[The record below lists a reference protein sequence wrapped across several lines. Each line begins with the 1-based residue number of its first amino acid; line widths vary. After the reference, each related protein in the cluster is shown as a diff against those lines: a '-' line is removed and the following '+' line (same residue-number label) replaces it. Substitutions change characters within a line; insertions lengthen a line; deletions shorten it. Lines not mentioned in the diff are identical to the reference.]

1 VISNPLIPKSLNPQ
15 SFVLFSSSNQLQS
28 SVSWLE
34 IISIVGGASA
44 VLCKL
49 SRAIVYFLIVFLW
62 CANTTVLAETVKI
75 GEINPLTGRLAKQG
89 SEIHQG
95 VAVAVAEVNDGG
107 GLNGRQVE
115 LISRDDQSQPD
126 VAISRAEELC
136 AWRKV
141 LGLTGGYV
149 DSLVGPISEVA
160 KKYEVPYVASASLQK
175 ELTQRENPYFFRVAR
190 LQGFIQ
196 PLCDILAERLRPQR
210 LAILYAATPGSTE
223 FAQDLENCLRSRSII
238 AQITEK
244 FRPGTPDFTPLIG
257 KLASLKTDVIVSGG
271 FFADHLLLVR
281 QLKEN
286 RLLPKAYIGPFGI
299 AYESFIREMGDNA
312 EYLYSTCAWNPGITQ
327 PGTEKVSEGFVKRFR
342 RMFQREPN
350 TTNMHGYTSTRALLT
365 AMMNVLHQNKPLMG
379 PNIRQALA
387 ELDLVLPM
395 ERVAFDKQGDPLHY
409 QHLVVQIQN
418 GRLQV
423 VYPADRA
430 TAAPIYP
437 MPKWGERK

>member
-1 VISNPLIPKSLNPQ
+1 M
-15 SFVLFSSSNQLQS
+15 
-28 SVSWLE
+28 
-34 IISIVGGASA
+34 
-44 VLCKL
+44 LCK
-49 SRAIVYFLIVFLW
+49 SIRATVCLLIVILW
-62 CANTTVLAETVKI
+62 CTNTTVVAETIKI
-75 GEINPLTGRLAKQG
+75 GEINSLTGSLAKQG
-89 SEIHQG
+89 LETHQG
-95 VAVAVAEVNDGG
+95 VVVAVAEVNEMG
-107 GLNGRQVE
+107 GLLGRQVE

-136 AWRKV
+136 GWRKV

-149 DSLVGPISEVA
+149 DSLVGPISAVA

-175 ELTQRENPYFFRVAR
+175 ELTGGENPYFFRVAR

-196 PLCDILAERLRPQR
+196 PICDLLSAQMRPQR

-223 FAQDLENCLRSRSII
+223 FAHDLEKCLQSRSII
-238 AQITEK
+238 PLVTEK

-257 KLASLKTDVIVSGG
+257 KLGSMKVDVIVSGG
-271 FFADHLLLVR
+271 FFADHLLFVR

-286 RLLPKAYIGPFGI
+286 RVSPKAYLGPFGI
-299 AYESFIREMGDNA
+299 AYEGFIREMGEDG
-312 EYLYSTCAWNPGITQ
+312 EYLFSTCAWNPGITQ
-327 PGTEKVSEGFVKRFR
+327 PGTERISEGFVKRFR
-342 RMFQREPN
+342 RMFHYEPN
-350 TTNMHGYTSTRALLT
+350 TTNMHGYTSTRVLLA
-365 AMMNVLHQNKPLMG
+365 AMQNVLRQNKVLTG
-379 PNIRQALA
+379 PNIRQALT

-423 VYPADRA
+423 VYPPDRA

>member
-1 VISNPLIPKSLNPQ
+1 MFCLLIG
-15 SFVLFSSSNQLQS
+15 
-28 SVSWLE
+28 
-34 IISIVGGASA
+34 I
-44 VLCKL
+44 
-49 SRAIVYFLIVFLW
+49 LW
-62 CANTTVLAETVKI
+62 CTHTAVAAETIKI

-107 GLNGRQVE
+107 GLKGRRVE

-136 AWRKV
+136 AWKKV

-160 KKYEVPYVASASLQK
+160 KKYRVPYVASASLQK
-175 ELTQRENPYFFRVAR
+175 ELTLRENPYFFRVAR

-196 PLCDILAERLRPQR
+196 PLCDILSGPLRPER

-223 FAQDLENCLRSRSII
+223 FAQELENCLQSRGIF
-238 AQITEK
+238 ALVTEK

-271 FFADHLLLVR
+271 FFADHLLFLR

-286 RLLPKAYIGPFGI
+286 RVLPKAYIGPFGI
-299 AYESFIREMGDNA
+299 AYESFVREMGEDA
-312 EYLYSTCAWNPGITQ
+312 EYIYSTCAWNPGITQ
-327 PGTEKVSEGFVKRFR
+327 PGTEEASKEFVKRFR
-342 RMFQREPN
+342 RLFNKEPN
-350 TTNMHGYTSTRALLT
+350 TTNMHGYTSTRVLLT
-365 AMMNVLHQNKPLMG
+365 AMGNVLRQNKPLIG
-379 PNIRQALA
+379 ANIRQALA
-387 ELDLVLPM
+387 EIDLVLPM
-395 ERVAFDKQGDPLHY
+395 ERVAFDKQGDPLNY
-409 QHLVVQIQN
+409 RHLVVQIQN
-418 GRLQV
+418 GRLKV
-423 VYPADRA
+423 VYPPDRA